1 MTTLIIVAL
10 CVAALLYF
18 TQKKPPGPSGPTG
31 PAMVSSQSSPPPF
44 FDPSMFAAV
53 KQVEPS
59 PDRRMQLL
67 SRKLQEVSDERLMN
81 DTLEDLGI
89 ARVKPSRPA
98 PAAVSG

>member
-1 MTTLIIVAL
+1 MTTLIVVAI

-18 TQKKPPGPSGPTG
+18 TQKKPPGPSGP
-31 PAMVSSQSSPPPF
+31 AMVASQSSPPPF

-81 DTLEDLGI
+81 DTLDDLGI
-89 ARVKPSRPA
+89 ARVKSSRPA
-98 PAAVSG
+98 AVAVSG